1 MGLFSKKSC
10 SVCGG
15 EIGLFGNRKLED
27 GNLCKDCAA
36 KLSPFFRERRA
47 STVAEI
53 EAQLAYREANK
64 ADVAAFHVTRS
75 LGGST
80 KVLLDEDD
88 QKFIVTSKTRW
99 AEENPDVMRFSD
111 VTGCTYRIDEDKRK
125 IEREE
130 ETQPAVATRPAQPQ
144 ASANMRNMAGAPAA
158 AGSVAQRYAN
168 QRAPQAPPAHQSS
181 FAQRASMAGAAPQ
194 GRPAPPARPMNQG
207 FVAAAAPAG
216 YAAATASTEPEY
228 EYSYDFEMTIN
239 VNNPYFDTITFQV
252 NDEHIDSTESVE
264 YANMVNICE
273 EIKGTLLGV
282 RADARAAAAAA
293 AAPKTALTCPHCG
306 ATCIPDDNGRCEYCG
321 GAML

>member
-1 MGLFSKKSC
+1 MGLFSKKNC

-53 EAQLAYREANK
+53 EAQLAYRESNK
-64 ADVAAFHVTRS
+64 AAVAAFHVTRS
-75 LGGST
+75 LGGRT

-99 AEENPDVMRFSD
+99 ADENPDVMRFSD
-111 VTGCTYRIDEDKRK
+111 VTGCTYRINEDKRK
-125 IEREE
+125 IERDEE
-130 ETQPAVATRPAQPQ
+130 APANAPASAQPQ
-144 ASANMRNMAGAPAA
+144 AQANMRNMAGAQAA
-158 AGSVAQRYAN
+158 AASVAQRYAN
-168 QRAPQAPPAHQSS
+168 QRTPQAPPAPQSS
-181 FAQRASMAGAAPQ
+181 FAQRAAMAGAAPQ
-194 GRPAPPARPMNQG
+194 GRPTPPPRPMNQG
-207 FVAAAAPAG
+207 FVASAAPA
-216 YAAATASTEPEY
+216 AVVNTEPEY

-239 VNNPYFDTITFQV
+239 VNNPYFDTIAFTV
-252 NDEHIDSTESVE
+252 NDEHIDSMESVE
-264 YANMVNICE
+264 YANTVNICE